1 MKSIKSKNEI
11 NNMIQA
17 HIHDGAALTKF
28 LYWIKKNKKKIS
40 EFDAQNKLESFRK
53 K

>member
-1 MKSIKSKNEI
+1 
-11 NNMIQA
+11 MIEA
-17 HIHDGAALTKF
+17 HIHDGVALTKF
-28 LYWIKKNKKKIS
+28 LYWMKISNKKKIT